1 MLITF
6 LSRKVHRM
14 CYQKTCPILIHGDQ
28 KVPKIMDFFD
38 DMDGDG
44 IVNGYD
50 PDMDGDG
57 TMNELDYDMENDG
70 YYEGNLSN
78 FCSKNSFL

>member
-1 MLITF
+1 
-6 LSRKVHRM
+6 
-14 CYQKTCPILIHGDQ
+14 
-28 KVPKIMDFFD
+28 MDFFD

-70 YYEGNLSN
+70 VYEGNLSN
-78 FCSKNSFL
+78 ILFKENRRNYIALVPCSFLCIVTRRPPSK

>member
-1 MLITF
+1 
-6 LSRKVHRM
+6 
-14 CYQKTCPILIHGDQ
+14 
-28 KVPKIMDFFD
+28 MDFFD
-38 DMDGDG
+38 DMDGDE

>member
-1 MLITF
+1 
-6 LSRKVHRM
+6 
-14 CYQKTCPILIHGDQ
+14 
-28 KVPKIMDFFD
+28 MDFFD

-70 YYEGNLSN
+70 VYEGNLSN
-78 FCSKNSFL
+78 FLFKKSIFTKLYFKTIFNFCAKIAKYSVRVEREVV

>member
-1 MLITF
+1 
-6 LSRKVHRM
+6 M

>member
-1 MLITF
+1 
-6 LSRKVHRM
+6 
-14 CYQKTCPILIHGDQ
+14 
-28 KVPKIMDFFD
+28 MDFFD

-70 YYEGNLSN
+70 VYEGTSSN
-78 FCSKNSFL
+78 FLFKKSIFNFCAKIAKYSIRVEREVV

>member
-1 MLITF
+1 
-6 LSRKVHRM
+6 
-14 CYQKTCPILIHGDQ
+14 
-28 KVPKIMDFFD
+28 MDFFD

-70 YYEGNLSN
+70 VYEGNLSN
-78 FCSKNSFL
+78 FFCSKNPFLRNF